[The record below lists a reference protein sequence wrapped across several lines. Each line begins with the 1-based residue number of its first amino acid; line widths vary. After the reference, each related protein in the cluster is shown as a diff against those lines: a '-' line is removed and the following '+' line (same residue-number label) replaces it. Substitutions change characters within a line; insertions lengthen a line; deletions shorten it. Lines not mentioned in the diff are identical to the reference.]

1 MRNKLGEIKFY
12 DGSIK
17 DILYYTPLLNK
28 DEFLITTKDGE
39 KYLVSANYRYNEDG
53 LDSKFR
59 TTIPL
64 KIQVYIIKNNQ
75 YYSCNNIES
84 VGLRGAWDLF
94 ED

>member
-17 DILYYTPLLNK
+17 DILYYTPLLDK

-39 KYLVSANYRYNEDG
+39 KYLVGANYRYNEDG

-59 TTIPL
+59 TPIPQ
-64 KIQVYIIKNNQ
+64 KIQVYIIRNNK
-75 YYSCNNIES
+75 YYICSDVTNIS
-84 VGLRGAWDLF
+84 IRGVWNLF